1 MKFEI
6 VRIDFKV
13 ILSVCCHPKILIPWQ
28 RDVRTSPLVAL
39 LKKPSLSLRAKR
51 PRFRTLLLEGFSWYL
66 IEMCILTNTRNWNS
80 VCFFL
85 IHRTF
90 NCYCL
95 RISVND
101 IRKRLGT
108 LNGEV
113 ACTLSLVCIRSSLLH
128 Y

>member
-13 ILSVCCHPKILIPWQ
+13 ILSVCCHPKILLPWQ
-28 RDVRTSPLVAL
+28 RDVRPSPLVAL

-85 IHRTF
+85 IHHTF

-113 ACTLSLVCIRSSLLH
+113 TRTLSLVCIRSSLLH